1 MSNLNSLSFNFC
13 IFEMDRKHLP
23 YRHIM
28 QLKNNEYK
36 VSINF
41 SIKRYIGNISDFV
54 DQEFG
59 KGSAWQ

>member
-1 MSNLNSLSFNFC
+1 
-13 IFEMDRKHLP
+13 MDRKHLP

-54 DQEFG
+54 DHT
-59 KGSAWQ
+59 AWQTTQQPL